1 MATITGNSRLREQR
15 LQELLINRLTQKY
28 ERQIGREIGRAMSDG
43 ATAVRQGRIDPAEA
57 IRAEH
62 ERRMTAILESL
73 WMESATQMAEHMLGS
88 ERSWYGLIEQK
99 NVGVAISATVVIDRI
114 MTDWMAQVGGIKI
127 KQVTATTV
135 LNVRQI
141 VNAGINEGLSER
153 DIAAQ
158 IAAVAPTKSASR
170 AQTIART
177 ETHSA
182 STFAAQSSA
191 EATGLTLV
199 KVWVSARGE
208 RTRPD
213 HDEADGQRRALNE
226 PFIVGGEP
234 LMYPGDPIGSPEQVI
249 NCRCVAAYEMAD

>member
-1 MATITGNSRLREQR
+1 MATITGNSRRREQR
-15 LQELLINRLTQKY
+15 WQELLINRLTLKY
-28 ERQIGREIGRAMSDG
+28 ERQLGREIARAMNAG
-43 ATAVRQGRIDPAEA
+43 ATAVRQGRVNPADQVL
-57 IRAEH
+57 AEH
-62 ERRMTAILESL
+62 ERRMTAILQSL

-88 ERSWYGLIEQK
+88 ERAWHGLMERKQ
-99 NVGVAISATVVIDRI
+99 VADVSATEVIDRVMI
-114 MTDWMAQVGGIKI
+114 AWMAQVGGEKI
-127 KQVTATTV
+127 KLITRTTV
-135 LNVRQI
+135 TDIRAI
-141 VNAGINEGLSER
+141 VSRGITDGLSER

-182 STFAAQSSA
+182 SAFSAQSSA

-234 LMYPGDPIGSPEQVI
+234 LMYPGDSNGSPEQII
-249 NCRCVAAYEMAD
+249 NCRCVSAYEMAD

>member
-1 MATITGNSRLREQR
+1 MARTITGNSRQREQQ
-15 LQELLINRLTQKY
+15 LQSLMINRMTQKY
-28 ERQIGREIGRAMSDG
+28 ERQIGREIGRAMTAA
-43 ATAVRQGRIDPAEA
+43 ATAVRAGRNIET

>member
-1 MATITGNSRLREQR
+1 ML
-15 LQELLINRLTQKY
+15 NRMTQKY
-28 ERQIGREIGRAMSDG
+28 ERQIAREIARAMNAG
-43 ATAVRQGRIDPAEA
+43 ATAVRSGRNIQTIE
-57 IRAEH
+57 AEH
-62 ERRMTAILESL
+62 ERRMTAILQSL

-88 ERSWYGLIEQK
+88 ERAWHGLIERKQ
-99 NVGVAISATVVIDRI
+99 VADVSATEVIDRVMI
-114 MTDWMAQVGGIKI
+114 AWMAQVGGEKI
-127 KQVTATTV
+127 KQITRTTV
-135 LNVRQI
+135 TDIRGI
-141 VNAGINEGLSER
+141 VSRGITDGLSER

-182 STFAAQSSA
+182 SAFSAQSSA

-208 RTRPD
+208 RTRSLAEGAEFG
-213 HDEADGQRRALNE
+213 HAEADGQRRLLNE
-226 PFIVGGEP
+226 PFNIPTLDGGSEAI
-234 LMYPGDPIGSPEQVI
+234 MYPGDFMGSAGNVI